1 MTMLRKLYPETFDG
15 LKPWQKFQLQGTVH
29 VNVIL
34 LIYVIYSTINR
45 VLTKGLGLS
54 SAPIIIVPFVTLGII
69 FLIKI
74 TGKYQEANITLQLLV
89 LVLLFWTMFVSDGL
103 YSSNIKWIPFIALW
117 VSLLA
122 GIKKGLL
129 STLLLIGTFMTLIF
143 MGPLPF
149 LREVSDYQSFMRGHL
164 VQLILISLIFQFLPK
179 TDQSISWKYLPLF
192 LLGTTLHY
200 ILPKVTHYYTPMALV
215 VLLSI
220 QLFIPSLRNILFVSF
235 IALEYWLFKDLG
247 RMSVS
252 FAQDNW
258 SYIGTAY
265 IAILIVLQ
273 FEVIQI
279 KRATQ

>member
-1 MTMLRKLYPETFDG
+1 MLRKLYPETFDG

-45 VLTKGLGLS
+45 VLTTGLGLS
-54 SAPIIIVPFVTLGII
+54 SAPIIVVPFVTLGII
-69 FLIKI
+69 FLIKL

-117 VSLLA
+117 ISLLA

-129 STLLLIGTFMTLIF
+129 STLLLIGVFMTLIF

-179 TDQSISWKYLPLF
+179 TDQRISWKYLPLF
-192 LLGTTLHY
+192 ILGTTLHY

-258 SYIGTAY
+258 SYIGAAY

>member
-1 MTMLRKLYPETFDG
+1 MLRKLYPETFDG

-45 VLTKGLGLS
+45 VLTTGLGLS

>member
-1 MTMLRKLYPETFDG
+1 
-15 LKPWQKFQLQGTVH
+15 
-29 VNVIL
+29 
-34 LIYVIYSTINR
+34 
-45 VLTKGLGLS
+45 
-54 SAPIIIVPFVTLGII
+54 
-69 FLIKI
+69 
-74 TGKYQEANITLQLLV
+74 
-89 LVLLFWTMFVSDGL
+89 MFVSDGL

>member
-1 MTMLRKLYPETFDG
+1 MLRKLYPETFDG